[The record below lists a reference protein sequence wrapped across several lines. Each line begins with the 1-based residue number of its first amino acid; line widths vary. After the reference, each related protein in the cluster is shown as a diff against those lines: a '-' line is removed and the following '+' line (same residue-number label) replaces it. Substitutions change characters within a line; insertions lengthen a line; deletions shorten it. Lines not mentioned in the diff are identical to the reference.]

1 MDLLFLW
8 PAPVWGA
15 GRKSYKMLKRDQPDW
30 YVAWVVIKWWHSE
43 SIYFSAGL
51 CDWVYTDLL
60 FSTDNLSRYK
70 WHMHD
75 HQLTQERPCFSRW
88 ELRFGAASLS
98 RALPLQLTARS
109 RVDCAGQTRAST
121 ASQLRST
128 QVNLFSVKSDKF
140 SPHPHFSTAEQMSLE
155 DWLVQKWMRASV
167 TLFPIAAY
175 QLSGPSDGLQI
186 NQVSELEVCWTGLGA
201 WPMVSWGNC

>member
-1 MDLLFLW
+1 M
-8 PAPVWGA
+8 
-15 GRKSYKMLKRDQPDW
+15 
-30 YVAWVVIKWWHSE
+30 IKWWHSE

-121 ASQLRST
+121 ALKLRST
-128 QVNLFSVKSDKF
+128 AVNLFSVKSDKV
-140 SPHPHFSTAEQMSLE
+140 SPHPHFSTSVLSDE
-155 DWLVQKWMRASV
+155 LVGLIGPEVNACLSHTFSYSCLPAVWTKWW
-167 TLFPIAAY
+167 IA
-175 QLSGPSDGLQI
+175 
-186 NQVSELEVCWTGLGA
+186 N
-201 WPMVSWGNC
+201 